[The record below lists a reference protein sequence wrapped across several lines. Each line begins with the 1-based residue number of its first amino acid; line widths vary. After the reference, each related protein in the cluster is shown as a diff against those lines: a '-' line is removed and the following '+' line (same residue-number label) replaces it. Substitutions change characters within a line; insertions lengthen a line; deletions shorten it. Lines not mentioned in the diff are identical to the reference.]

1 MSNHSVQGKEWVLKD
16 FDKNLAEYISKEY
29 DLDFL
34 TSRLLANRNI
44 NQKNIENFL
53 NPKIK
58 NFLPNPYNFK
68 DMGKGLET
76 ISRHIKNKNKICI
89 FGDYDVD
96 GATSSGIMSKYL
108 EQLNIDHFV
117 FIPDRQKDGYGPSVK
132 TFTNIINKNV
142 NLIIA
147 LDCGTT
153 SFEAIKYARSK
164 NIDVV
169 VIDHHKSQETFPTAN
184 AIINPNRIDETG
196 DYYYL
201 CAAGVLFI
209 FLVGLNKILRENYY
223 FNKAKVQ
230 EPNLLDLLD
239 LVMMGTVCDVVPLM
253 DLNRAFVYQ
262 GLKVASKRYNLGLKT
277 LVDYSKI
284 KKKLSTYE
292 VGYVLGPKINA
303 GGRIGKSEL
312 GYNLLTTNNAET
324 AYLISSELES
334 LNLKRKDIEKKIV
347 EEAIS
352 ISEKNNDEPIVFLS
366 KNDWHEGLIGIV
378 ASRLKD
384 HFNKPSF
391 IISQKGDDCKG
402 SARSIFGFDVGMA
415 ITKCKQLNII
425 TKGGGHPMAGGFSL
439 KSDKLEIFKS
449 ELIKLF
455 LKLKKNKNNNIIE
468 IDSYLESSAINDE
481 LIEKLNHL
489 EPYGSGNREP
499 IFGFEKFKVSK
510 VIETNN
516 NHVKVVLNKGN
527 FYIDAISFNSK
538 NKDLGN
544 YLMNFRKEFN
554 LVAKI
559 KLNEWNGKSKIELII
574 DDIQLIN

>member
-16 FDKNLAEYISKEY
+16 FDKNLTEYISKEY

-44 NQKNIENFL
+44 HQKNIESFL

-153 SFEAIKYARSK
+153 SFEAIEYARSK

-169 VIDHHKSQETFPTAN
+169 VIDHHKSQETFPAAN

-262 GLKVASKRYNLGLKT
+262 GLKVASKRHNLGLKT

-352 ISEKNNDEPIVFLS
+352 ITEKNNDEPIVFLS

-391 IISQKGDDCKG
+391 IISQKGEDCKG

-439 KSDKLEIFKS
+439 KSDKLQIFKS

-455 LKLKKNKNNNIIE
+455 LKLKKNKDNNIIE

-499 IFGFEKFKVSK
+499 VFGFEKFKVSK

-516 NHVKVVLNKGN
+516 NHVKVVLNKEN

-544 YLMNFRKEFN
+544 YLMNFKKEFN
-554 LVAKI
+554 LVAKV

>member
-44 NQKNIENFL
+44 HQKNIENFL

-117 FIPDRQKDGYGPSVK
+117 FIPDRQKDGYGPSIK

-169 VIDHHKSQETFPTAN
+169 VIDHHKSQEIFPAAN

-262 GLKVASKRYNLGLKT
+262 GLKVASKRHNLGLKT

-352 ISEKNNDEPIVFLS
+352 IAEKYNDEPIVFLS

-391 IISQKGDDCKG
+391 IISQKGEDCKG

-425 TKGGGHPMAGGFSL
+425 SKGGGHPMAGGFSL
-439 KSDKLEIFKS
+439 KSDKLEIFKG

-455 LKLKKNKNNNIIE
+455 LKLKKNNDNNIIE

-544 YLMNFRKEFN
+544 YLMNFKNEFN

>member
-117 FIPDRQKDGYGPSVK
+117 FIPDRQKDGYGPSIK

-153 SFEAIKYARSK
+153 SFEAIEYARSK

-169 VIDHHKSQETFPTAN
+169 VIDHHKSQEKFPAAN

-223 FNKAKVQ
+223 FNKTKVQ

-262 GLKVASKRYNLGLKT
+262 GLKVASKRHNLGLKT

-352 ISEKNNDEPIVFLS
+352 IAEKYNDEPIVFLS

-391 IISQKGDDCKG
+391 IISQKGEDCKG

-439 KSDKLEIFKS
+439 KSDKLQIFKS

-455 LKLKKNKNNNIIE
+455 LKLKKNKDNNIIE

-544 YLMNFRKEFN
+544 YLMNFKNEFN

>member
-44 NQKNIENFL
+44 HQKNIENFL

-153 SFEAIKYARSK
+153 SFEAIEYARSK

-169 VIDHHKSQETFPTAN
+169 VIDHHKSQETFPAAN

-262 GLKVASKRYNLGLKT
+262 GLKVASKRHNLGLKT

-352 ISEKNNDEPIVFLS
+352 IAEKYDDEPIVFLS

-391 IISQKGDDCKG
+391 IISQKGEDCKG
-402 SARSIFGFDVGMA
+402 SARSIFGFDVGIA

-439 KSDKLEIFKS
+439 KSDKLQIFKN

-455 LKLKKNKNNNIIE
+455 LKLKKNKDNNIIE

-544 YLMNFRKEFN
+544 YLMNFKKEFN
-554 LVAKI
+554 LVAKV

>member
-153 SFEAIKYARSK
+153 SFEAIEYARSK

-169 VIDHHKSQETFPTAN
+169 VIDHHKSQETFPAAN

-223 FNKAKVQ
+223 FNKTKVQ

-262 GLKVASKRYNLGLKT
+262 GLKVASKRHNLGLKT

-352 ISEKNNDEPIVFLS
+352 ITEKNNDEPIVFLS

-391 IISQKGDDCKG
+391 IISQKGEDCKG

-439 KSDKLEIFKS
+439 KSDKLEMFKN

-455 LKLKKNKNNNIIE
+455 LKLKKNKDNNIIE

-544 YLMNFRKEFN
+544 YLMNFKNEFN

>member
-153 SFEAIKYARSK
+153 SFEAIEYARSK

-169 VIDHHKSQETFPTAN
+169 VIDHHKSQETFPAAN

-455 LKLKKNKNNNIIE
+455 LKLKKNKDNNIIE

>member
-16 FDKNLAEYISKEY
+16 FDKNLTEYISKEY

-153 SFEAIKYARSK
+153 SFEAIEYARSK

-169 VIDHHKSQETFPTAN
+169 VIDHHKSQEIFPAAN

-262 GLKVASKRYNLGLKT
+262 GLKVASKRHNLGLKT

-352 ISEKNNDEPIVFLS
+352 ITEKNNDEPIVFLS

-391 IISQKGDDCKG
+391 IISQKGEDCKG

-415 ITKCKQLNII
+415 ITKCKQLDII

-439 KSDKLEIFKS
+439 KSDKLEIFKN

-455 LKLKKNKNNNIIE
+455 LKLKQNRDNNIIE
-468 IDSYLESSAINDE
+468 IDSYLESSAINDA

-527 FYIDAISFNSK
+527 FYIDAISFDSK

-544 YLMNFRKEFN
+544 YLMNFKKEFN
-554 LVAKI
+554 LVAKV

>member
-153 SFEAIKYARSK
+153 SFEAIEYARSK

-169 VIDHHKSQETFPTAN
+169 VIDHHKSQEIFPAAN

-262 GLKVASKRYNLGLKT
+262 GLKVASKRHNLGLKT

-352 ISEKNNDEPIVFLS
+352 ITEKNNDEPIVFLS

-391 IISQKGDDCKG
+391 VISQKGEECKG

-439 KSDKLEIFKS
+439 KSEKLQMFKN

-455 LKLKKNKNNNIIE
+455 LKLKKNKDNNIIE
-468 IDSYLESSAINDE
+468 IDSYLESSAINDA

-544 YLMNFRKEFN
+544 YLMNFKKEFN
-554 LVAKI
+554 LVAKV

>member
-44 NQKNIENFL
+44 HQKNIENFL

-153 SFEAIKYARSK
+153 SFEAIEYARSK

-169 VIDHHKSQETFPTAN
+169 VIDHHKSQETFPAAN

-262 GLKVASKRYNLGLKT
+262 GLKVASKRHNLGLKT

-352 ISEKNNDEPIVFLS
+352 ITEKNNDEPIVFLS

-391 IISQKGDDCKG
+391 IISQKGEDCKG

-415 ITKCKQLNII
+415 ITKCKQLDII

-439 KSDKLEIFKS
+439 KSDKLEIFKN

-455 LKLKKNKNNNIIE
+455 LKLKQNRDNNIIE
-468 IDSYLESSAINDE
+468 IDSYLESSAINDA

-544 YLMNFRKEFN
+544 YLMNFKKEFN
-554 LVAKI
+554 LVAKV

>member
-44 NQKNIENFL
+44 TQKNIENFL

-153 SFEAIKYARSK
+153 SFEAIEYARSK

-169 VIDHHKSQETFPTAN
+169 VIDHHKSQETFPAAN

-347 EEAIS
+347 EEAIG

-366 KNDWHEGLIGIV
+366 KNNWHEGLIGIV

-455 LKLKKNKNNNIIE
+455 LKLKKNKDNNIIE

-499 IFGFEKFKVSK
+499 IFGFEKFKVNK

>member
-44 NQKNIENFL
+44 HQKNIENFL

-153 SFEAIKYARSK
+153 SFEAIEYARSK

-169 VIDHHKSQETFPTAN
+169 VIDHHKSQETFPAAN

-209 FLVGLNKILRENYY
+209 FLVGLNKILREDYY

-239 LVMMGTVCDVVPLM
+239 LVMMGTVCDVVPLI

-262 GLKVASKRYNLGLKT
+262 GLKVASKRHNLGLKT

-391 IISQKGDDCKG
+391 IISQKGGDCKG

-439 KSDKLEIFKS
+439 KSDKLEIFKT

-455 LKLKKNKNNNIIE
+455 LKLKKNKDNNIIE

-544 YLMNFRKEFN
+544 YLMNFKKEFN
-554 LVAKI
+554 LVAKV

>member
-153 SFEAIKYARSK
+153 SFEAIEYARSK

-169 VIDHHKSQETFPTAN
+169 VIDHHKSQEIFPAAN

-262 GLKVASKRYNLGLKT
+262 GLKVASKRHNLGLKT

-352 ISEKNNDEPIVFLS
+352 ITEKNNDEPIVFLS

-391 IISQKGDDCKG
+391 IISQKGEDCKG

-439 KSDKLEIFKS
+439 KSDKLEIFKN

-455 LKLKKNKNNNIIE
+455 LKLKQNRDNNIIE
-468 IDSYLESSAINDE
+468 IDSYLESSAINDA

-527 FYIDAISFNSK
+527 FYIDAISFDSK

-544 YLMNFRKEFN
+544 YLMNFKKEFN
-554 LVAKI
+554 LVAKV

>member
-16 FDKNLAEYISKEY
+16 FDKNLAEYISKEF

-153 SFEAIKYARSK
+153 SFEAIEYARSK

-169 VIDHHKSQETFPTAN
+169 VIDHHKSQETFPAAN
-184 AIINPNRIDETG
+184 AIINPNRTDETG

-223 FNKAKVQ
+223 FNKTKVQ

-262 GLKVASKRYNLGLKT
+262 GLKVASKRHNLGLKT

-352 ISEKNNDEPIVFLS
+352 IAEKYNDEPIVFLS

-391 IISQKGDDCKG
+391 IISQKGEDCKG
-402 SARSIFGFDVGMA
+402 SARSIFGFDAGMA

-455 LKLKKNKNNNIIE
+455 LKLKKK
-468 IDSYLESSAINDE
+468 
-481 LIEKLNHL
+481 
-489 EPYGSGNREP
+489 
-499 IFGFEKFKVSK
+499 
-510 VIETNN
+510 
-516 NHVKVVLNKGN
+516 
-527 FYIDAISFNSK
+527 
-538 NKDLGN
+538 
-544 YLMNFRKEFN
+544 
-554 LVAKI
+554 
-559 KLNEWNGKSKIELII
+559 
-574 DDIQLIN
+574 

>member
-96 GATSSGIMSKYL
+96 GATSSGIMSKYF

-153 SFEAIKYARSK
+153 SFEAIEYARSK

-169 VIDHHKSQETFPTAN
+169 VIDHHKSQETFPAAN

-262 GLKVASKRYNLGLKT
+262 GLKVASKRHNLGLKT

-352 ISEKNNDEPIVFLS
+352 ITEKNNDEPIVFLS

-391 IISQKGDDCKG
+391 IISQKGEDCKG

-415 ITKCKQLNII
+415 ITKCKQLDII

-439 KSDKLEIFKS
+439 KSDKLEMFKN

-455 LKLKKNKNNNIIE
+455 LKLKKNRDNNIIE

-544 YLMNFRKEFN
+544 YLMNFKKEFN
-554 LVAKI
+554 LVAKV

>member
-153 SFEAIKYARSK
+153 SFEAIEYARSK

-169 VIDHHKSQETFPTAN
+169 VIDHHKSQETFPAAN

-262 GLKVASKRYNLGLKT
+262 GLKVASKRHNLGLKT

-391 IISQKGDDCKG
+391 IISQKGEDCKG

-455 LKLKKNKNNNIIE
+455 LKLKKNKDNNIIE

>member
-44 NQKNIENFL
+44 HQKNIENFL

-153 SFEAIKYARSK
+153 SFEAIEYARSK

-169 VIDHHKSQETFPTAN
+169 VIDHHKSQEKFPAAN

-223 FNKAKVQ
+223 FNKTKVK

-262 GLKVASKRYNLGLKT
+262 GLKVASKRHNLGLKT

-352 ISEKNNDEPIVFLS
+352 ITEKNNDEPIVFLS

-391 IISQKGDDCKG
+391 IISQKGEDCKG

-455 LKLKKNKNNNIIE
+455 LKLKKNKDNNIIE

-544 YLMNFRKEFN
+544 YLMNFKKEFN
-554 LVAKI
+554 LVAKV

>member
-153 SFEAIKYARSK
+153 SFEAIEYARSK

-169 VIDHHKSQETFPTAN
+169 VIDHHKSQETFPAAN

-262 GLKVASKRYNLGLKT
+262 GLKVASKRHNLGLKT

-352 ISEKNNDEPIVFLS
+352 ITEKNNDEPIVFLS

-391 IISQKGDDCKG
+391 IISQKGEDCKG

-439 KSDKLEIFKS
+439 KSDKLQIFKS

-455 LKLKKNKNNNIIE
+455 LKLKKNKDNNIIE

-544 YLMNFRKEFN
+544 YLMNFKNEFN

>member
-16 FDKNLAEYISKEY
+16 FNKNLAEYISKEY

-44 NQKNIENFL
+44 TQKNIENFL

-108 EQLNIDHFV
+108 DQLNMDHFV

-132 TFTNIINKNV
+132 TFTNIINKKV
-142 NLIIA
+142 NLIVA

-153 SFEAIKYARSK
+153 SFEAIEYARSK
-164 NIDVV
+164 NIDVI
-169 VIDHHKSQETFPTAN
+169 VIDHHKSQETFPAAN

-253 DLNRAFVYQ
+253 DLNRAFVNQ
-262 GLKVASKRYNLGLKT
+262 GLKVASKRRNLGLKT

-347 EEAIS
+347 EEAIG
-352 ISEKNNDEPIVFLS
+352 ILEKNNDEPIVFLS

-391 IISQKGDDCKG
+391 IISQKGEDCKG

-455 LKLKKNKNNNIIE
+455 LKLKKNKDNNIIE

-499 IFGFEKFKVSK
+499 IFGFEKFKVNK

-544 YLMNFRKEFN
+544 YLMNFKNEFN
-554 LVAKI
+554 LLGKI

>member
-153 SFEAIKYARSK
+153 SFEAIEYARSK

-169 VIDHHKSQETFPTAN
+169 VIDHHKSQETFPAAN

-324 AYLISSELES
+324 AYLISNELES

-347 EEAIS
+347 EEAIG

-366 KNDWHEGLIGIV
+366 KNNWHEGLIGIV

-455 LKLKKNKNNNIIE
+455 LKLKKNKDNNIIE

>member
-153 SFEAIKYARSK
+153 SFEAIEYARSK

-169 VIDHHKSQETFPTAN
+169 VIDHHKSQEIFPAAN

-262 GLKVASKRYNLGLKT
+262 GLKVASKRHNLGLKT

-352 ISEKNNDEPIVFLS
+352 ITEKNNDEPIVFLS

-391 IISQKGDDCKG
+391 IISQKGEDCKG

-415 ITKCKQLNII
+415 ITKCKQLDII

-439 KSDKLEIFKS
+439 KSDKLEIFKN

-455 LKLKKNKNNNIIE
+455 LKLKQNRDNNIIE
-468 IDSYLESSAINDE
+468 IDSYLESSAINDA

-544 YLMNFRKEFN
+544 YLMNFKKEFN
-554 LVAKI
+554 LVAKV

>member
-44 NQKNIENFL
+44 HQKNIENFL

-96 GATSSGIMSKYL
+96 GATSSGIMSKYF

-153 SFEAIKYARSK
+153 SFEAIEYARSK

-169 VIDHHKSQETFPTAN
+169 VIDHHKSQETFPAAN

-262 GLKVASKRYNLGLKT
+262 GLKVASKRHNLGLKT

-352 ISEKNNDEPIVFLS
+352 ITEKNNDEPIVFLS

-391 IISQKGDDCKG
+391 IISQKGEDCKG

-439 KSDKLEIFKS
+439 KSDKLQIFKS
-449 ELIKLF
+449 ELTKLF
-455 LKLKKNKNNNIIE
+455 LKLKKNKDNNIIE

-544 YLMNFRKEFN
+544 YLINFKKEFN
-554 LVAKI
+554 LVAKV

>member
-44 NQKNIENFL
+44 HQKNIENFL

-153 SFEAIKYARSK
+153 SFEAIEYARSK

-169 VIDHHKSQETFPTAN
+169 VIDHHKSQEIFPAAN

-201 CAAGVLFI
+201 CAAGVLFV

-262 GLKVASKRYNLGLKT
+262 GLKVASKRHNLGLKT

-352 ISEKNNDEPIVFLS
+352 ITEKNNDEPIVFLS

-391 IISQKGDDCKG
+391 IISQKGEDCKG

-439 KSDKLEIFKS
+439 KSDKLQIFKS

-455 LKLKKNKNNNIIE
+455 LKLKKNKDNNIIE

-481 LIEKLNHL
+481 LIEKLNYL

-544 YLMNFRKEFN
+544 YLINFKKEFN

>member
-1 MSNHSVQGKEWVLKD
+1 M
-16 FDKNLAEYISKEY
+16 
-29 DLDFL
+29 
-34 TSRLLANRNI
+34 
-44 NQKNIENFL
+44 
-53 NPKIK
+53 
-58 NFLPNPYNFK
+58 
-68 DMGKGLET
+68 
-76 ISRHIKNKNKICI
+76 
-89 FGDYDVD
+89 
-96 GATSSGIMSKYL
+96 
-108 EQLNIDHFV
+108 
-117 FIPDRQKDGYGPSVK
+117 
-132 TFTNIINKNV
+132 
-142 NLIIA
+142 
-147 LDCGTT
+147 
-153 SFEAIKYARSK
+153 
-164 NIDVV
+164 
-169 VIDHHKSQETFPTAN
+169 
-184 AIINPNRIDETG
+184 
-196 DYYYL
+196 
-201 CAAGVLFI
+201 
-209 FLVGLNKILRENYY
+209 
-223 FNKAKVQ
+223 
-230 EPNLLDLLD
+230 
-239 LVMMGTVCDVVPLM
+239 
-253 DLNRAFVYQ
+253 
-262 GLKVASKRYNLGLKT
+262 
-277 LVDYSKI
+277 
-284 KKKLSTYE
+284 
-292 VGYVLGPKINA
+292 
-303 GGRIGKSEL
+303 
-312 GYNLLTTNNAET
+312 
-324 AYLISSELES
+324 
-334 LNLKRKDIEKKIV
+334 
-347 EEAIS
+347 
-352 ISEKNNDEPIVFLS
+352 S

-391 IISQKGDDCKG
+391 IISQKGEDCKG

-449 ELIKLF
+449 ELIKL
-455 LKLKKNKNNNIIE
+455 LKLKKNKDNNIIE

-544 YLMNFRKEFN
+544 YLMNFKKEFN

>member
-132 TFTNIINKNV
+132 TFTNITNKNV

-347 EEAIS
+347 EEAIG

-455 LKLKKNKNNNIIE
+455 LKLKKNKDNNIIE

>member
-16 FDKNLAEYISKEY
+16 FNKNLAEYISKEY

-44 NQKNIENFL
+44 TQKNIENFL

-108 EQLNIDHFV
+108 DQLNMDHFV

-132 TFTNIINKNV
+132 TFTNIINKKV
-142 NLIIA
+142 NLIVA

-153 SFEAIKYARSK
+153 SFEAIEYARSK
-164 NIDVV
+164 NIDVI
-169 VIDHHKSQETFPTAN
+169 VIDHHKSQETFPAAN

-253 DLNRAFVYQ
+253 DLNRAFVNQ
-262 GLKVASKRYNLGLKT
+262 GLKVASKRHNLGLKT

-391 IISQKGDDCKG
+391 IISQKGEDCKG

-415 ITKCKQLNII
+415 ITKCKQLNIV

>member
-153 SFEAIKYARSK
+153 SFEAIEYARSK

-169 VIDHHKSQETFPTAN
+169 VIDHHKSQEIFPAAN

-262 GLKVASKRYNLGLKT
+262 GLKVASKRHNLGLKT

-352 ISEKNNDEPIVFLS
+352 ITEKNNDEPIVFLS

-391 IISQKGDDCKG
+391 IISQKGEDCKG

-415 ITKCKQLNII
+415 ITKCKQLDII

-439 KSDKLEIFKS
+439 KSDKLEMFKN

-455 LKLKKNKNNNIIE
+455 LKLKQNRDNNIIE
-468 IDSYLESSAINDE
+468 IDSYLESSAINDA

-499 IFGFEKFKVSK
+499 MFGFEKFKVRK

-544 YLMNFRKEFN
+544 YLMNFKKEFN
-554 LVAKI
+554 LVAKV

>member
-153 SFEAIKYARSK
+153 SFEAIEYARSK

-262 GLKVASKRYNLGLKT
+262 GLKVASKRHNLGLKT

-347 EEAIS
+347 EEAIG

-366 KNDWHEGLIGIV
+366 KNNWHEGLIGIV

-455 LKLKKNKNNNIIE
+455 LKLKKNKDNNIIE